1 MVRHGETR
9 WNQENRVLGH
19 TEIELNEKGRKQ
31 AERLALALKDETVAA
46 IYSSPLRRARETADE
61 IARFHGL
68 EVVTDDGLKEVDAG
82 ELDGLTF
89 QEMMERY
96 GDFLQEWVKDE
107 PSLKMPGG
115 ESIAELQGRAW
126 PAVERI
132 VGDHPDG
139 VVILVSHAFAILS
152 IICKAIGLSLSHFRR
167 LRLSVASIS
176 ILNFGERGTSL
187 VLFND
192 TCHLAFFKHYEGLEI
207 NR

>member
-1 MVRHGETR
+1 MRLILVRHGETS

-31 AERLALALKDETVAA
+31 AERLALALKDETLAA
-46 IYSSPLRRARETADE
+46 IYSSPLRRARETAEE

-96 GDFLQEWVKDE
+96 GDFLKEWVKDE
-107 PSLKMPGG
+107 PSLRMPGG
-115 ESIAELQGRAW
+115 ESIAELQQRTW
-126 PAVERI
+126 PAVERM
-132 VGDHPDG
+132 VRDHPDG
-139 VVILVSHAFAILS
+139 IVILVSHAFAILS

-167 LRLSVASIS
+167 LRLSTASIS
-176 ILNFGERGTSL
+176 ILNFGGRGTSL

-192 TCHLAFFKHYEGLEI
+192 TCHLANEG
-207 NR
+207 

>member
-1 MVRHGETR
+1 MVRHGETM
-9 WNQENRVLGH
+9 WNKENRVLGH

-31 AERLALALKDETVAA
+31 AERLALALKDETLAA
-46 IYSSPLRRARETADE
+46 IYSSPLRRARETAEE

-96 GDFLQEWVKDE
+96 GDFLKEWVKDE
-107 PSLKMPGG
+107 PSLRMPGG
-115 ESIAELQGRAW
+115 ESIAELQQRTW
-126 PAVERI
+126 PAVERM
-132 VGDHPDG
+132 VRDHPDG
-139 VVILVSHAFAILS
+139 IVILVSHAFAILS

-167 LRLSVASIS
+167 LRLSTASIS
-176 ILNFGERGTSL
+176 ILNFGGRGTSL

-192 TCHLAFFKHYEGLEI
+192 TCHLANEG
-207 NR
+207 

>member
-1 MVRHGETR
+1 MRLILVRHGETR

-31 AERLALALKDETVAA
+31 AERLALALKDETLAA
-46 IYSSPLRRARETADE
+46 IYSSPLRRARETAEE

-96 GDFLQEWVKDE
+96 GDFLKEWVKDE
-107 PSLKMPGG
+107 PSLRMPGG
-115 ESIAELQGRAW
+115 ESIAELQQRTW
-126 PAVERI
+126 PAVERM
-132 VGDHPDG
+132 VRDHPDG
-139 VVILVSHAFAILS
+139 IVILVSHAFAILS

-167 LRLSVASIS
+167 LRLSTASIS
-176 ILNFGERGTSL
+176 ILNFGGRGTSL

-192 TCHLAFFKHYEGLEI
+192 TCHLANEG
-207 NR
+207 

>member
-1 MVRHGETR
+1 MRHGETR

-31 AERLALALKDETVAA
+31 AERLALRLKDETVAA
-46 IYSSPLRRARETADE
+46 IYSSPLRRARETAEE

-68 EVVTDDGLKEVDAG
+68 EVVTEDGLKEVDAG

-89 QEMMERY
+89 KEMMERY
-96 GDFLQEWVKDE
+96 GDFLKEWLKDD

-115 ESIAELQGRAW
+115 ESIAELQQRTW
-126 PAVERI
+126 PAVGRM
-132 VGDHPDG
+132 VRDHPDG

-167 LRLSVASIS
+167 LRLSTASIS

-187 VLFND
+187 ALFND
-192 TCHLAFFKHYEGLEI
+192 TCHLFSNITRG
-207 NR
+207 